1 MSNREQAFDSE
12 VHAGPKGR
20 AIIRLPFDPDEVWG
34 AKTVH
39 HVAGHVDNKDV
50 RAVIEAIDGAH
61 MIAVGPA
68 WRRDRHVAIGD
79 RVSVVLAP
87 EGAQREDLAP
97 DLRAALELVPE
108 AGAFFDGLPQFY
120 VNAYM
125 RWIDAT
131 KRSPENRARRIAEV
145 VGLLQANVKERPQA

>member
-1 MSNREQAFDSE
+1 MRVARGSPLACS
-12 VHAGPKGR
+12 G
-20 AIIRLPFDPDEVWG
+20 LP
-34 AKTVH
+34 
-39 HVAGHVDNKDV
+39 
-50 RAVIEAIDGAH
+50 
-61 MIAVGPA
+61 
-68 WRRDRHVAIGD
+68 
-79 RVSVVLAP
+79 
-87 EGAQREDLAP
+87 QREDLAP
-97 DLRAALELVPE
+97 DLRAALELVTE